1 MIKRNYL
8 VGLGIGL
15 VLVIVLTILMGR
27 YARENTL
34 LEHREKTTNL
44 AHREAMALESELQKF
59 SLLPFVLAETQYV
72 HSALNEPAEADV
84 KTLNEKLSSL
94 VSMTGVDY
102 IYVIDL
108 LGNTIASSNY
118 LGEKSF
124 IGRSFEYRPYFKQAM
139 ESGSAVH
146 FAKGELTGKG
156 GLFLSRRIE
165 MGSHVLGVIVVKVEF
180 GKITQRW
187 QQDNVITLIANQDG
201 IILFASDGSMDFSL
215 LKPLGDNRQQ
225 QIMRSNQFGTE
236 PLIASWLA
244 FDEQYRGFD
253 QSGNMLQ
260 AGVWPIADLDWQ
272 LLRVEHVG
280 PALRNAQI
288 RTLTIILSGGM
299 LLAIFGI
306 YLSWRITRDRERV
319 LATEFLK
326 NEVAKRTKA
335 LVISNEQLRTEST
348 KREEI
353 NVRFRRAREELAQAN
368 RLGSIGAITASV
380 AHEINQPVAAIKTF
394 AQNAK
399 KLVDRK
405 DEIRTLQNLNS
416 IVELT
421 GKISAITTEL
431 RRYARRDNQVIEKI
445 SLHKVLEG
453 VELLVGDRIRC
464 ACVDFQI
471 IGNRID
477 ELTLQADR
485 VRVEQILVNLIQNS
499 LEALD
504 GQDAP
509 KLQLR
514 VEEQDKF
521 LAITLDDNGIGI
533 DEETLAEIFT
543 PFFTNKSTGLG
554 IGLGIARDISIEFGG
569 SLENLP
575 SQLGGAAFQLRM
587 PKL

>member
-8 VGLGIGL
+8 IGLGIGL
-15 VLVIVLTILMGR
+15 VLVVVLSILMGR

-34 LEHREKTTNL
+34 LEHLEKTRSF

-72 HSALNEPAEADV
+72 HSALNEPSEADV

-108 LGNTIASSNY
+108 LGNTTASSNY
-118 LGEKSF
+118 LGEQSF
-124 IGRSFEYRPYFKQAM
+124 IGASFEYRPYFKQAM
-139 ESGSAVH
+139 ENGSGVH

-165 MGSHVLGVIVVKVEF
+165 MGNRVIVVKVEF

-201 IILFASDGSMDFSL
+201 IILFASDSSMDFSL
-215 LKPLGDNRQQ
+215 LKPLDENKQQ

-244 FDEQYRGFD
+244 FDKQYRGFD

-260 AGVWPIADLDWQ
+260 AGVWPISDLNWQ
-272 LLRVEHVG
+272 LLRVDHVG
-280 PALRNAQI
+280 PALKNAEK
-288 RTLTIILSGGM
+288 RTLIIVLSGGI

-306 YLSWRITRDRERV
+306 YLSWKLTRDRERV
-319 LATEFLK
+319 LATEYLK
-326 NEVAKRTKA
+326 DEVARRTKA
-335 LVISNEQLRTEST
+335 LVISNEQLRTESA
-348 KREEI
+348 KREKI
-353 NVRFRRAREELAQAN
+353 NVRFRQAREELAQAN

-405 DEIRTLQNLNS
+405 DELRVLQNLNS
-416 IVELT
+416 IVELS

-431 RRYARRDNQVIEKI
+431 RRYARRDNQAIEKI
-445 SLHKVLEG
+445 FLHKILEG
-453 VELLVGDRIRC
+453 VELLVGDRIRS
-464 ACVDFQI
+464 ASVDFQI
-471 IGNRID
+471 IGNRIN

-499 LEALD
+499 LEALG
-504 GQDAP
+504 GQNAP
-509 KLQLR
+509 QLQLT

-521 LAITLDDNGIGI
+521 IAMTLDDNGLGI
-533 DEETLAEIFT
+533 DEDTLAEIFT
-543 PFFTNKSTGLG
+543 PFFTSKPTGLG

-569 SLENLP
+569 SLENVP
-575 SQLGGAAFQLRM
+575 SRLGGAAFQLRM
-587 PKL
+587 PKR